1 MLRNA
6 RHESQSDS
14 RNDKN
19 RKAFSLFYFFGLP
32 QHFFKMLRNDEFL
45 QFYARFCRFSQWQ
58 LWRFHSLL
66 PSLRVSGANEAIHI
80 KNKSA
85 RSATASRSAS
95 WCIKRGAKEA
105 GVLPLFLCKKRN
117 QARLSPKSVPK
128 AYEHSEVK
136 TAELFFRSAFASHQP
151 LARCVGE
158 RGGVQPFLRKSA
170 IM

>member
-117 QARLSPKSVPK
+117 QARLSPKSVARGLRAK
-128 AYEHSEVK
+128 RSKNSRACFS
-136 TAELFFRSAFASHQP
+136 FGFRLTSA
-151 LARCVGE
+151 VGKVR
-158 RGGVQPFLRKSA
+158 RGAGRGVQPFLRKNA
-170 IM
+170 T